1 MGAPLIWKTRPVAM
15 IKRSVAVVVRGPEAG
30 TFLVVKRPDDPG
42 DPLAGVWGLPAV
54 TLADGEDERAAA
66 VRVGRDKLGVE
77 LAPGGRL
84 GEASADRGDYLLVL
98 ADYEAT
104 IVDGGPV
111 VPQGDASVT
120 QYVEWRYA
128 ADPAVLAEAAARG
141 SLCARIFL
149 QDNSKKRGT
158 RDVQA
163 DRVAEF
169 RARAGLD
176 SIIDVHTHF
185 MPERLLAAVQRY
197 FDAAGPLI
205 GRPWPIAYR
214 EDEQTR
220 VATLR
225 AFGVAAFTALL
236 YPHKPG
242 MARSLNEWGADFAA
256 RTPGCLHSATFFAEP
271 SAAEDVGRAIE
282 QGARVFKC
290 HLQVGGF
297 DPNDPVLDAAWGLL
311 AEAGVPV
318 VTHCGSGPV
327 PGRFTGPAPIARL
340 LARHPGLRLVVAH
353 LGMPEYAEF
362 LTLAGRYPG
371 VLLDTT
377 MAFTPFIDDA
387 GAPFPPAELPRLRD
401 LGHRVLLGTDFPNI
415 PYTYADALESLERTG
430 LGPDWLRAVCHDNA
444 ASLFEI
450 YA

>member
-1 MGAPLIWKTRPVAM
+1 MAK
-15 IKRSVAVVVRGPEAG
+15 IKRSVAVVVRGPEPG
-30 TFLVVKRPDDPG
+30 TFLVVRRPDDPG

-54 TLADGEDERAAA
+54 TLADGEDERAGAA
-66 VRVGRDKLGVE
+66 RVDRDKLGVE
-77 LAPGGRL
+77 LAPGARL
-84 GEASADRGDYLLVL
+84 GRASADRGDYELTLT
-98 ADYEAT
+98 DFEAAIT
-104 IVDGGPV
+104 GGTPS
-111 VPQGDASVT
+111 VPQSDRSVT
-120 QYVEWRYA
+120 QYVAWRYA

-141 SLCARIFL
+141 SLCAQIFL
-149 QDNSKKRGT
+149 ADNSKRRGALDE
-158 RDVQA
+158 RA
-163 DRVAEF
+163 AEIERVAQF
-169 RARAGLD
+169 RARVGLD

-185 MPERLLAAVQRY
+185 MPERLHAAVQAY

-205 GRPWPIAYR
+205 GRPWPITYR

-242 MARSLNEWGADFAA
+242 MARSLNDWGADFAA
-256 RTPGCLHSATFFAEP
+256 RTPGCLQSATFFAEP
-271 SAAEDVGRAIE
+271 SAAEDVGRAIG

-297 DPNDPVLDAAWGLL
+297 DPNDPVLDPAWGLL

-327 PGRFTGPAPIARL
+327 AGRFTGPAPIARL
-340 LARHPGLRLVVAH
+340 LARHPALRLVVAH
-353 LGMPEYAEF
+353 LGMPEYGEF
-362 LTLAGRYPG
+362 LDLAERYPS

-377 MAFTPFIDDA
+377 MAFTPFIDER
-387 GAPFPPAELPRLRD
+387 GGGGFPPAELPRLRD

-415 PYTYADALESLERTG
+415 PYTYADALEALEHTG
-430 LGPDWLRAVCHDNA
+430 LGADWLRAVCHDNA
-444 ASLFEI
+444 VGLFEI
-450 YA
+450 PA

>member
-1 MGAPLIWKTRPVAM
+1 MAIS
-15 IKRSVAVVVRGPEAG
+15 KRSVAVVVRGPEAG

-54 TLADGEDERAAA
+54 TLTDGEDERAAV
-66 VRVGRDKLGVE
+66 VRVGQDKLGVG
-77 LAPGGRL
+77 LAPGDRL
-84 GEASADRGDYLLVL
+84 GQASADRGDYLLVL
-98 ADYEAT
+98 ADYEAS
-104 IVDGGPV
+104 IVAGVPS
-111 VPQGDASVT
+111 VPQPDASVT
-120 QYVEWRYA
+120 QYVEWRYT

-141 SLCARIFL
+141 SLCAQVFL
-149 QDNSKKRGT
+149 EDNSKKRGL
-158 RDVQA
+158 RGA
-163 DRVAEF
+163 EEERVAEF
-169 RARAGLD
+169 RARAGID

-185 MPERLLAAVQRY
+185 MPERLLAAVQAY

-205 GRPWPIAYR
+205 GRPWPITYR

-220 VATLR
+220 VSTLR

-256 RTPGCLHSATFFAEP
+256 RTPDCLHSATFFAEP
-271 SAAEDVGRAIE
+271 SAAADVGRAIE

-297 DPNDPVLDAAWGLL
+297 DPNDPVLDPAWGLL
-311 AEAGVPV
+311 AEAGIPV

-327 PGRFTGPAPIARL
+327 AGRFTGPAPIARL
-340 LARHPGLRLVVAH
+340 LASHPALRLVVAH

-362 LTLAGRYPG
+362 LTLAERYPG

-377 MAFTPFIDDA
+377 MAFTAFIDDA
-387 GAPFPPAELPRLRD
+387 GAPFPPGELPRLRD
-401 LGHRVLLGTDFPNI
+401 LGDRVLLGTDFPNI
-415 PYTYADALESLERTG
+415 PYSYADALEALERAG
-430 LGPDWLRAVCHDNA
+430 LGAAWLRAVCHDNA
-444 ASLFEI
+444 AALFEI
-450 YA
+450 PAARL

>member
-1 MGAPLIWKTRPVAM
+1 M
-15 IKRSVAVVVRGPEAG
+15 IKRSVAVVVRGPKAG
-30 TFLVVKRPDDPG
+30 TFLMVKRPDDPG
-42 DPLAGVWGLPAV
+42 DPLSGVWGLPAV

-77 LAPGGRL
+77 LAPGDRL
-84 GEASADRGDYLLVL
+84 GQASADRGDHLLVL

-104 IVDGGPV
+104 IVGGAPS
-111 VPQGDASVT
+111 VPQSDPSVT

-141 SLCARIFL
+141 SLCAQIFL
-149 QDNSKKRGT
+149 RDNSKKHPA
-158 RDVQA
+158 RDA
-163 DRVAEF
+163 EAGRVAEF
-169 RARAGLD
+169 RARVGLD

-185 MPERLLAAVQRY
+185 MPERLLAAVRAY
-197 FDAAGPLI
+197 FDGAGPLI
-205 GRPWPIAYR
+205 GRPWPITYR

-225 AFGVAAFTALL
+225 AFGLAAFTALL
-236 YPHKPG
+236 YPHKPD

-256 RTPGCLHSATFFAEP
+256 RTPDCLHSATFFAEP
-271 SAAEDVGRAIE
+271 SAAADVGRALE

-297 DPNDPVLDAAWGLL
+297 DPNDPVLDQAWGLM

-327 PGRFTGPAPIARL
+327 AGRFTGPVPIARL
-340 LARHPGLRLVVAH
+340 LARHPALRLVVAH
-353 LGMPEYAEF
+353 LGMPEYGEF
-362 LTLAGRYPG
+362 MTLAERHPG

-377 MAFTPFIDDA
+377 MAFTPFIDDS
-387 GAPFPPAELPRLRD
+387 GAAFPAAELPRLRD

-415 PYTYADALESLERTG
+415 PYTYADALEALERTG

-444 ASLFEI
+444 AALFEI
-450 YA
+450 QR